1 MDLAIIQGLLNDF
14 ATFGKNIGTALQ
26 NIPTLIGS
34 IVDFFTNFNETA
46 DNTDAAFDSLSSADA
61 DADAD
66 AGAGSSFEGSSD
78 AEAEAGSS
86 FEGSSESE
94 TEAGSSTETE

>member
-61 DADAD
+61 DADA
-66 AGAGSSFEGSSD
+66 GAGSSFEGSSD
-78 AEAEAGSS
+78 AETEAGSS